1 MKSPDPAIHKNTEAN
16 NQLGSKDQHGAQNNG
31 SRTVDHAESRLLST
45 SSDSWLRTAAAGA
58 VAIAGGLAIVAFF
71 WLLARPL
78 ALLGLAIAVAAA
90 LDPEVELLARKLPRA
105 LAVVIVYLV
114 VLAIFSVIGWVV
126 FPPLI
131 SQFQQVIANLPAIIK
146 DAQAWFSH
154 FGQISFNSL
163 LNMLTSQLGSAS
175 STLIQLPIGIL
186 DSLFEILVI
195 VFVSLYGLI
204 QAPSIG
210 RFFSSLFPSEKGKLV
225 EGVMRHMGRAMGGY
239 IRGVLING
247 AIIGLLMYL
256 GLLLLGVHYPLVLG
270 LMAGVFELIPVIGP
284 IFAGIIIVLV
294 SLSQSFTLAVWV
306 LIYAI
311 AMEQLEGHILVPN
324 IMRTQTDVSPTVT
337 ILALF
342 AGGVL
347 GGLLGALVAIPVAA
361 AMHVLVLEVIAP
373 AIRRRTGA
381 LDLGEQENP
390 EGHPGGLGE
399 DSQEGSQNYSKE
411 SSPESHEKAGQET

>member
-1 MKSPDPAIHKNTEAN
+1 MKPENPASND
-16 NQLGSKDQHGAQNNG
+16 QSKAGEQREAQNHG
-31 SRTVDHAESRLLST
+31 QKTVERIETQTVHVRSEP
-45 SSDSWLRTAAAGA
+45 WLRTAAAGA
-58 VAIAGGLAIVAFF
+58 VAIAGGLAILAFF

-114 VLAIFSVIGWVV
+114 VMAIFGVIGWVI

-131 SQFQQVIANLPAIIK
+131 SQFQQVITNLPAFIQE
-146 DAQAWFSH
+146 AQNWFSH

-175 STLIQLPIGIL
+175 SSLIQLPIGIIN
-186 DSLFEILVI
+186 SLFEILVI
-195 VFVSLYGLI
+195 FFVSLYGLI
-204 QAPSIG
+204 QAPAIG
-210 RFFSSLFPSEKGKLV
+210 RFIISLFPRERGQRV
-225 EGVMRHMGRAMGGY
+225 EDVMRHMGKAMGGY
-239 IRGVLING
+239 IRGALING

-256 GLLLLGVHYPLVLG
+256 GLLVLGVHYPLVLG
-270 LMAGVFELIPVIGP
+270 LLASVFELIPVLGP
-284 IFAGIIIVLV
+284 IFAGIIIILV
-294 SLSQSFTLAVWV
+294 ALSQSFALAVYV

-324 IMRTQTDVSPTVT
+324 IMRSQTDVSPTVT

-361 AMHVLVLEVIAP
+361 AVHVLVLEVVAP
-373 AIRRRTGA
+373 AVRRRTGA
-381 LDLGEQENP
+381 LDLDEKVNQEDSQDRS
-390 EGHPGGLGE
+390 GE
-399 DSQEGSQNYSKE
+399 DSHKGSRNNSKE
-411 SSPESHEKAGQET
+411 SREHQEKAGQET

>member
-1 MKSPDPAIHKNTEAN
+1 MNPKDTASHEQLEAKNHGQKTVERIETHTVHVRSDP
-16 NQLGSKDQHGAQNNG
+16 
-31 SRTVDHAESRLLST
+31 
-45 SSDSWLRTAAAGA
+45 WLRTAAAGA
-58 VAIAGGLAIVAFF
+58 IAIAGGLAIVAFF

-114 VLAIFSVIGWVV
+114 VLGIFSVIGWII

-131 SQFQQVIANLPAIIK
+131 SQFQQVIANLPTIIQ
-146 DAQAWFSH
+146 DAQTWFSH

-163 LNMLTSQLGSAS
+163 INMLTSQLGSAS
-175 STLIQLPIGIL
+175 SSLIQLPIGIIN
-186 DSLFEILVI
+186 SLFEILV
-195 VFVSLYGLI
+195 VFFVSLYGLI

-210 RFFSSLFPSEKGKLV
+210 RFIISLFPHERGQRI
-225 EGVMRHMGRAMGGY
+225 EDVMRHMGRAMGGY
-239 IRGVLING
+239 IRGALING
-247 AIIGLLMYL
+247 AIIGVLMYL
-256 GLLLLGVHYPLVLG
+256 GLLVLGVHYPLVLG
-270 LMAGVFELIPVIGP
+270 LLAGVFELIPVLGP
-284 IFAGIIIVLV
+284 IFAGIIIIMVA
-294 SLSQSFTLAVWV
+294 LSQSFTLALYV

-361 AMHVLVLEVIAP
+361 AVHVLVLEVIAP
-373 AIRRRTGA
+373 AVRRRTGA
-381 LDLGEQENP
+381 PDADEQEDQEGPQGEQD
-390 EGHPGGLGE
+390 E
-399 DSQEGSQNYSKE
+399 DSQGDSRDKSKE
-411 SSPESHEKAGQET
+411 SREQQQKASQET